1 MLVMQLA
8 ATIFIMDYFIVISWQ
23 DKNFLSG
30 GLFLGMSSNCG
41 QDQRHYLG
49 AGWGY
54 RFNRC
59 PTPDLLTKNLHFNKI
74 QADSSAGQV

>member
-1 MLVMQLA
+1 MLIMQLA
-8 ATIFIMDYFIVISWQ
+8 ATIIIMDYFIVMSWQ
-23 DKNFLSG
+23 DKNFLLG

-41 QDQRHYLG
+41 RDQRHHLG
-49 AGWGY
+49 TGWGY

-59 PTPDLLTKNLHFNKI
+59 PTPDLLTENLHFNKI

>member
-59 PTPDLLTKNLHFNKI
+59 PTPDLLTKNLHFNKF
-74 QADSSAGQV
+74 SRGLSAPYI